1 MTEFLQSPLWKNPI
15 INFVEEKCMVFESTE
30 ENRLEYTTIHS
41 EFKRLIESKLEA
53 YIQDL
58 GISQQD
64 FVMA

>member
-1 MTEFLQSPLWKNPI
+1 MI
-15 INFVEEKCMVFESTE
+15 FEDTE
-30 ENRLEYTTIHS
+30 ENPLEFTTIHL
-41 EFKRLIESKLEA
+41 EFKRLVESKLEA